1 MTYATLR
8 LCSSRG
14 AFEATPEPRLTLD
27 LPAIAAR
34 LRSQGVGV
42 TDARVMLLI
51 QLRHEATLSHD
62 GRVLIKCRDPR
73 VAAEVFAELCA
84 RAELPGTADD
94 AVSRA
99 PAASSTVM
107 PP

>member
-14 AFEATPEPRLTLD
+14 AFEATPEPRLALD
-27 LPAIAAR
+27 LPAIAGR
-34 LRSQGVGV
+34 LRAQGVAV

-62 GRVLIKCRDPR
+62 GRVLIKCRDPV
-73 VAAEVFAELCA
+73 VAAEVFTELCR
-84 RAELPGTADD
+84 RAELPD
-94 AVSRA
+94 A
-99 PAASSTVM
+99 PASDVPRTPSASSVM
-107 PP
+107 AP

>member
-1 MTYATLR
+1 VTYATLR

-27 LPAIAAR
+27 LEAIATR
-34 LRSQGVGV
+34 LRAQGVAV

-62 GRVLIKCRDPR
+62 GRVLIKCRDPA
-73 VAAEVFAELCA
+73 VAAEVFADLCR
-84 RAELPGTADD
+84 RAELPMDD
-94 AVSRA
+94 GAPVSRA
-99 PAASSTVM
+99 PASSSTVM
-107 PP
+107 AP

>member
-14 AFEATPEPRLTLD
+14 AFEATPEPRLALD

-34 LRSQGVGV
+34 LRAQGVAV

-62 GRVLIKCRDPR
+62 GRVLIKCRDPA
-73 VAAEVFAELCA
+73 VATEVFAELCR
-84 RAELPGTADD
+84 RAELPD
-94 AVSRA
+94 ALPDSTPRTPV
-99 PAASSTVM
+99 PSSVI